1 MTRSISRRG
10 RGTQNEQSREG
21 ERDRKG
27 ANQIIPYRNLFDL
40 SNIYFRHKLQDATKY
55 ITTII
60 FIIKNLWAKT
70 LLLRRDG
77 KKASEGKK
85 KYPSIKSAACGLH
98 PYWPRLPDHRGF
110 SASTSSVSVAC
121 LLAIQLLKSAR
132 RGVGI
137 VSAAGLSVS

>member
-1 MTRSISRRG
+1 MDSHTLCQADGHSVSKINRA
-10 RGTQNEQSREG
+10 TQPYSNGNITQ
-21 ERDRKG
+21 ERPVD
-27 ANQIIPYRNLFDL
+27 F
-40 SNIYFRHKLQDATKY
+40 SNIHSIQAAGCNKIYYYNRFYHKKPLS
-55 ITTII
+55 
-60 FIIKNLWAKT
+60 KNPSSSSRW
-70 LLLRRDG
+70 D
-77 KKASEGKK
+77 KKRQRAK

-110 SASTSSVSVAC
+110 TASTSSVSVAC